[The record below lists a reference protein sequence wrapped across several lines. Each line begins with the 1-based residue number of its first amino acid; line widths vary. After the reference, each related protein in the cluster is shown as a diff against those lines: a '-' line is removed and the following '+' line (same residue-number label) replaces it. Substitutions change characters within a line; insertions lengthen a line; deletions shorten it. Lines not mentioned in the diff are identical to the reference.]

1 MTIQRLD
8 TYDDPRFSSTALLQH
23 GAFLMDGSIPC
34 EVEIFAATKATVRC
48 PQAYQEQLI
57 EEFRFYAEHITEFYD
72 ETGTCLAKFEPVQ
85 LFDVPLSQIQPSQFF
100 VDREKKAAVATFIHS
115 PEDIIIPMVRDHTGY
130 ISLDGHTRLSV
141 AADLGFPVVKGFLT
155 QGDVLL
161 DAFVQEARHRGIT
174 SVSHMEVLSHS
185 EYELKWYGCCDRIQ
199 RGEALP

>member
-8 TYDDPRFSSTALLQH
+8 TYEDPRFSSTALLQH

-100 VDREKKAAVATFIHS
+100 VDREK
-115 PEDIIIPMVRDHTGY
+115 
-130 ISLDGHTRLSV
+130 ISS
-141 AADLGFPVVKGFLT
+141 FLWS
-155 QGDVLL
+155 
-161 DAFVQEARHRGIT
+161 GIT
-174 SVSHMEVLSHS
+174 SDISLWTATPVCR
-185 EYELKWYGCCDRIQ
+185 WR
-199 RGEALP
+199 RTWAFRW